1 MSARL
6 SAIRQR
12 RAALL
17 ARAEAQRAEIAR
29 IVRPWRAPL
38 SIADRVVAFVRR
50 LRAHPLAIGAGLIL
64 LLWLGRS
71 RKSLW
76 AGRLWTLW
84 QLYSTFRNSRQPG
97 RQP

>member
-1 MSARL
+1 VKARL

-38 SIADRVVAFVRR
+38 SVVDRAVAFFRR
-50 LRAHPLAIGAGLIL
+50 LRANPLAISAGLIL

-84 QLYSTFRNSRQPG
+84 QLYSTFRNPRHHG